1 MALPLPELT
10 HRLLTVGL
18 AGWQARA
25 GFFARFVL
33 ASTIFVLVA
42 AGLRRARPPVRAAGV
57 TLVSLGLL
65 AALATPRVAALMA
78 AYALVFFWVVERLP
92 SGWTRALLVVAL
104 LALQVVAPIFWLPRL
119 PGYEGSAREFVA
131 FSTNV
136 TLLRCWAYA
145 YDRLRRR
152 EPVPPRLVD
161 YGHYMFFFPAFPNG
175 PLLSFDD
182 FRRRQLPAGGSQGA
196 TASPSWIAEWRA
208 FFRIA
213 LGLVLVA
220 VAVIFVCVPGTAGY
234 EAAAGDG
241 PLAAWGNVVR
251 VYLCW
256 YVGFSGW
263 TEAAIGF
270 GRLAG
275 VALPEN
281 FDVPFLSYGVAD
293 FWRRWN
299 ITFGHWLRDYVYVP
313 LGGAYPR
320 DRHGVRRSEWQNTA
334 AVFGFVALYH
344 LVGGLKLLG
353 PGYFPA
359 FSYLP
364 WTMWA
369 VANTI
374 AVLATRRLV
383 RPRRLGAVGAG
394 VIVLTVAFTCVGLA
408 TAVFPPHM
416 PLAELWRIYR
426 RLVPL

>member
-25 GFFARFVL
+25 GLFVRFVL
-33 ASTIFVLVA
+33 ASSLFVLLAAAFRRTRPPARA
-42 AGLRRARPPVRAAGV
+42 AGL
-57 TLVSLGLL
+57 TLVSLALL
-65 AALATPRVAALMA
+65 GALATPRIAALMA
-78 AYALVFFWVVERLP
+78 AYALVFFWVVEQLP
-92 SGWTRALLVVAL
+92 PGWMRSLLVVTL
-104 LALQVVAPIFWLPRL
+104 LALQVVGPIFWLPRL
-119 PGYEGSAREFVA
+119 PGYEGSVREFVA

-145 YDRLRRR
+145 YDRFRRR
-152 EPVPPRLVD
+152 QPVPPRLVD
-161 YGHYMFFFPAFPNG
+161 YGLYLFFFPAFVNG

-182 FRRRQLPAGGSQGA
+182 FWRREVPAEERV
-196 TASPSWIAEWRA
+196 AEWRA

-213 LGLVLVA
+213 LGLVLVG

-234 EAAAGDG
+234 EAAASDG
-241 PLAAWGNVVR
+241 LLAAWGNVVR

-256 YVGFSGW
+256 YVAFSGW

-281 FDVPFLSYGVAD
+281 FDVPLLSYGVAD

-320 DRHGVRRSEWQNTA
+320 DRHGVRRPEWRNTA

-364 WTMWA
+364 WTIWA

-374 AVLATRRLV
+374 AVVATRGLV
-383 RPRRLGAVGAG
+383 RPRRVGAVGAG

>member
-1 MALPLPELT
+1 MTPGG
-10 HRLLTVGL
+10 LLTVGL

-25 GFFARFVL
+25 GLFVRFML
-33 ASTIFVLVA
+33 ASTVFVLI
-42 AGLRRARPPVRAAGV
+42 AGVLRRARPPVRVAGL
-57 TLVSLGLL
+57 TLVSLALL
-65 AALATPRVAALMA
+65 AGLATPRVAALMV
-78 AYALVFFWVVERLP
+78 AYALVFFWVVEHLP
-92 SGWTRALLVVAL
+92 SGWLRSLLVMAL

-119 PGYEGSAREFVA
+119 PGYEGTVREFVA

-136 TLLRCWAYA
+136 TLLRCWGYA
-145 YDRLRRR
+145 YDRLRRGQ
-152 EPVPPRLVD
+152 PVPPSLVN
-161 YGHYMFFFPAFPNG
+161 YGHYMFFFPAFVNG

-182 FRRRQLPAGGSQGA
+182 FRRRQLPTEESVAD
-196 TASPSWIAEWRA
+196 WRA

-213 LGLVLVA
+213 LGVLLVA
-220 VAVIFVCVPGTAGY
+220 GAVIVVCVPGTAGY
-234 EAAAGDG
+234 EAAASDG
-241 PLAAWGNVVR
+241 ALAAWGNVVR

-256 YVGFSGW
+256 YIGFSGW

-281 FDVPFLSYGVAD
+281 FDAPLLSYGVAD

-320 DRHGVRRSEWQNTA
+320 GRRGVRRPEWRNTA
-334 AVFGFVALYH
+334 AVFGFVGLYH

-369 VANTI
+369 LANTI
-374 AVLATRRLV
+374 AVLATRGLA
-383 RPRRLGAVGAG
+383 RPPRMGVVGAG

-416 PLAELWRIYR
+416 PLVELWRIYR